1 MIDQEGG
8 RVAPHG
14 LLFAIVV
21 GLVVMVPIYL
31 GGEEFGEA
39 ISEFITELLS
49 PLGLLMVP
57 VGLLLLIQ
65 FLSSDR
71 ASVLSGIFTSNGGE
85 PDSIH
90 RLSGSPVGVA
100 FFLLLVLF
108 LLYNRF
114 SLFGSEDDDSDD

>member
-21 GLVVMVPIYL
+21 GLVVMIPIYL
-31 GGEEFGEA
+31 DGEEFGEA
-39 ISEFITELLS
+39 ITEFITELLS
-49 PLGLLMVP
+49 PLGLLMVH

-71 ASVLSGIFTSNGGE
+71 GSVLSGIFTSNGSE
-85 PDSIH
+85 PDYIH

-100 FFLLLVLF
+100 PFL
-108 LLYNRF
+108 F
-114 SLFGSEDDDSDD
+114 SSL